1 MFDSDDDFDRALRV
15 LRNAVGFVCCLAS
28 GALIAMAYGG
38 WRLFAVLLL
47 LYWPLLLAMDIGSRQ
62 NWYGRA
68 RGLLGR
74 IRLLRAVDLVVAG
87 LVLVGPTWIAQRF
100 NLEIGPAALVLV
112 LSAALAAL
120 WLEPAWQGVS
130 VAAGLV
136 LFEYF
141 IVPPTD
147 SFVFASSQDAIAFAL
162 ASCAV
167 VVMALGAR
175 TQAALSTYYA

>member
-112 LSAALAAL
+112 LSAGWRRSGSNRPGKASAS
-120 WLEPAWQGVS
+120 PPVS
-130 VAAGLV
+130 SCSN
-136 LFEYF
+136 
-141 IVPPTD
+141 ISSSRRRT
-147 SFVFASSQDAIAFAL
+147 ASSSPHPRMRLRSHWPL
-162 ASCAV
+162 ARS
-167 VVMALGAR
+167 
-175 TQAALSTYYA
+175 S